1 MLLEWG
7 GRLLGEPHVGMCG
20 KDYQL
25 AMMVVEGGN
34 IFIEGWAMGSGG
46 SLEKKKNKVGKFFRD
61 KSFQQ
66 EREFFFGW
74 EIQVLQE
81 V

>member
-1 MLLEWG
+1 
-7 GRLLGEPHVGMCG
+7 
-20 KDYQL
+20 
-25 AMMVVEGGN
+25 MMVVEGGN

-66 EREFFFGW
+66 KREFFFGW

>member
-1 MLLEWG
+1 
-7 GRLLGEPHVGMCG
+7 
-20 KDYQL
+20 
-25 AMMVVEGGN
+25 
-34 IFIEGWAMGSGG
+34 MGSGG

-66 EREFFFGW
+66 EREFFFSW